1 MQWPLHA
8 VYVQYTQYSAIAT
21 IVISQLVDCVSA
33 QKYSIPKAMARA
45 LMTSIFVTLACNYI
59 HNSNACVWSWS
70 SRKEVHI
77 YILLRKLTFCFR
89 VQASRCWQQ
98 KRAPRS
104 PLLKPS
110 RPASWCVLLVT
121 NLSRTRTAVVLV
133 RSIRQST
140 ASARSIQIAAALP
153 DSKGRGATEITV
165 ASAPRNK
172 VELL

>member
-33 QKYSIPKAMARA
+33 QKYSIPKAMART

-77 YILLRKLTFCFR
+77 YIYTKEINILF
-89 VQASRCWQQ
+89 SR
-98 KRAPRS
+98 AGI
-104 PLLKPS
+104 
-110 RPASWCVLLVT
+110 AVL
-121 NLSRTRTAVVLV
+121 AAE
-133 RSIRQST
+133 
-140 ASARSIQIAAALP
+140 ASAEKPVAKAEQACKLVCPPCYKLVANP
-153 DSKGRGATEITV
+153 DGSCACEVDQTINCICKIDPNCSCPPGLQGTRCNGNNGCVCAE
-165 ASAPRNK
+165 K
-172 VELL
+172 